1 MSSKKFI
8 LLTLLISFCGGSV
21 ESLSTPVEEDTT
33 ITTSSSTNTTVNAT
47 TTMPPKKECVLD
59 SELRF
64 KVAVFDDS
72 EKKPYK
78 NIYFKKPDGKSA
90 HKLDLSYG
98 GDYYKTVCIGMDEYG
113 FVSFSYD
120 TDKKFEDIDYEDWY
134 RFCFQ
139 RITDDKGDISNIWII
154 FNDDIIEIEGIFV
167 RDRAIFRDTGITF
180 WGVEDNSFPEYPY
193 NDEGKPMFVSC
204 GEEYDT

>member
-1 MSSKKFI
+1 MKKIFI
-8 LLTLLISFCGGSV
+8 LLLLFIVTCGSSEGETV
-21 ESLSTPVEEDTT
+21 TEVTKTNVIKDTT
-33 ITTSSSTNTTVNAT
+33 TTTVNAT
-47 TTMPPKKECVLD
+47 TTTPPKKECVLD

-98 GDYYKTVCIGMDEYG
+98 GDYYKTVCIGMDEFG

-120 TDKKFEDIDYEDWY
+120 TDKKFEDLAYEDWY
-134 RFCFQ
+134 SFCFQ
-139 RITDDKGDISNIWII
+139 RNTDDKGDISNIWII

-167 RDRAIFRDTGITF
+167 RDRAILRDTGITF

-193 NDEGKPMFVSC
+193 NDEGKPMFAGC
-204 GEEYDT
+204 GQEYDT